1 MRAARFHRFGDPDVL
16 QLDEVA
22 WPAPRR
28 DEVLIRVHASSI
40 NGTDLNLRSGG
51 LGLLMASQLPFT
63 PGFDVAGEVVGCGP
77 QVTAFRPGDRVYS
90 LLGHRGGGAAEYV
103 AVRQSRVGLSP
114 QGTDLVSAAAVPLS
128 GLTALQALRGEGR
141 LQPGRTGVRVLVYG
155 ASGGIGAFAV
165 QLARILGAHVTGVA
179 RPAKLDYVRA
189 LGADEALS
197 TEELDW
203 SGHHEP
209 WDVILD
215 TPPALSFEEV
225 RSALGDQGTLVSVR
239 GLPTRLSDAA
249 AMLGRGGPRFAAVRT
264 AERGLDLAF
273 LSRLIEG
280 GELTIPVDRV
290 FALDDI
296 QAAHRY
302 AEGTEVRGKVVVAV
316 VGGGSPGNPS
326 A

>member
-1 MRAARFHRFGDPDVL
+1 MRAARFHRFGDPGVL

-40 NGTDLNLRSGG
+40 NGTDLNLRGGG

-103 AVRQSRVGLSP
+103 AVRQSRVGMAP

-179 RPAKLDYVRA
+179 RPAKLDYVRS
-189 LGADEALS
+189 LGADVVLS

-203 SGHHEP
+203 TAAHEP

-215 TPPALSFEEV
+215 SPPALSFEQV
-225 RSALGDQGTLVSVR
+225 RPALGDQGTLVSVR
-239 GLPTRLSDAA
+239 GLPNRLSDAA
-249 AMLGRGGPRFAAVRT
+249 AMLGRGGPRFASVRT

-273 LSRLIEG
+273 LSRLIES
-280 GELTIPVDRV
+280 GELKIPVDRV

-302 AEGTEVRGKVVVAV
+302 AEGTEVRGKVVVSV
-316 VGGGSPGNPS
+316 VEGGGS
-326 A
+326 